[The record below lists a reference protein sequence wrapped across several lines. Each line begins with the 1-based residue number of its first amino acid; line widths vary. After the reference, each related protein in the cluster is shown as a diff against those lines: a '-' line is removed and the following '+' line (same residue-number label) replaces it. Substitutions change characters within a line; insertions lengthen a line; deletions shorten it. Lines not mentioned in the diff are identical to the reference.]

1 MQQQIS
7 LVKLKKEN
15 YETPKNV
22 QMKRESIG
30 ITIKLYYQNS
40 VTKTVFWK

>member
-15 YETPKNV
+15 NETPKNV
-22 QMKRESIG
+22 QIKRESIG
-30 ITIKLYYQNS
+30 IIIKLYYQNS
-40 VTKTVFWK
+40 VTKTVF